1 MTYDEFC
8 VLQEQTFDSFCK
20 TVIRNAAKDIRRELA
35 ARVTQEVSLDSLAR
49 CEQLALSAEDHYFNM
64 PTKFV
69 VRGVPVIVVDSEL
82 GQALQYL
89 TPRRRD
95 MVLLY
100 YFCAHTETEIGEIFG
115 LKPSSVKYNLTVAL
129 QRLRQLLEGIRRD

>member
-1 MTYDEFC
+1 M
-8 VLQEQTFDSFCK
+8 
-20 TVIRNAAKDIRRELA
+20 
-35 ARVTQEVSLDSLAR
+35 DSLER
-49 CEQLALSAEDHYFNM
+49 CEKIEISEEDYYFNM
-64 PTKFV
+64 RSKFV
-69 VRGVPVIVVDSEL
+69 VQGVPVIVVDSEL

-129 QRLRQLLEGIRRD
+129 QRLRQHLEGIRRD

>member
-1 MTYDEFC
+1 MAHFYISVHT
-8 VLQEQTFDSFCK
+8 
-20 TVIRNAAKDIRRELA
+20 RA
-35 ARVTQEVSLDSLAR
+35 TQEVSLDSLAR

-69 VRGVPVIVVDSEL
+69 VQGVPVIVVDSEL

-129 QRLRQLLEGIRRD
+129 QRLRQHLEGIRRD